1 MGGWLKAA
9 FLWTGALIGI
19 WLAVGATWYWR
30 SYQPT
35 NTDLLLGLLGVPA
48 LLVGGYFL
56 LKRVLGSV
64 LQPMASPEASVAMPP
79 RSDEK
84 PAAPGPRVQVKV
96 LGGSV
101 KLPAGGSKDLLQA
114 CMDGARPQLDKQLRD
129 AQGYPVLAARVE
141 SLEAMEMIEWWD
153 GLGLDPVLPQGREWA
168 ERLPEAPARALRL
181 LADVLAESAALL
193 ERELSQAAEQ
203 LASSSSSSSS
213 SSHTAPSGASDP
225 GVREAHAVAT
235 PLPMVKVLLA
245 MGPDWDKSDLNPL
258 QSWAGEWLQQAA
270 PSLRF
275 SVQLYSAESPEGVA
289 GLPEFLWPHALLD
302 PRHLRFSQPH
312 IPGDAQEEV
321 WLLASAHS
329 SISQQDVD
337 SLSATGRLYGPKR
350 RDGWIPGEGAA
361 ALALLRHRPEGGT
374 AAFASGLQLP
384 VIAEAVAL
392 PAKGAVAA
400 DFGEQVVAPLL
411 QACGL
416 PAVKVGRVLSD
427 ADQRP
432 EAARGAALL
441 LSQQFP
447 ELSLEEDCAMLGLPS
462 GHVGGVAALAGL
474 VLAAEFAVEEE
485 SGALAV
491 VQASSQWRAAALVM
505 PHGWTDKAETATPHN
520 KEA

>member
-1 MGGWLKAA
+1 MGYRKIKGGVWGGWLKAA
-9 FLWTGALIGI
+9 FFMDGALIGI
-19 WLAVGATWYWR
+19 WLALGATWYWR

-48 LLVGGYFL
+48 LLVGGFSCSSGCWAACL
-56 LKRVLGSV
+56 HPDGFARG
-64 LQPMASPEASVAMPP
+64 QRGHASALRREAGC
-79 RSDEK
+79 
-84 PAAPGPRVQVKV
+84 PGPRVQVKV

-153 GLGLDPVLPQGREWA
+153 GLGLDSVLPQGREWA

-203 LASSSSSSSS
+203 LASSSSSSS
-213 SSHTAPSGASDP
+213 HTAPSGASDP
-225 GVREAHAVAT
+225 GVREAHALAV

-258 QSWAGEWLQQAA
+258 QSWAGAWLQQAA

-312 IPGDAQEEV
+312 IPGDAQEESGCSRRRIP
-321 WLLASAHS
+321 ASAS
-329 SISQQDVD
+329 RMWTACLPQAVSTARSG
-337 SLSATGRLYGPKR
+337 AT
-350 RDGWIPGEGAA
+350 DGF
-361 ALALLRHRPEGGT
+361 PEK
-374 AAFASGLQLP
+374 
-384 VIAEAVAL
+384 AL
-392 PAKGAVAA
+392 PHWHCCAIGPMAQRRPSRRACSFRSSPKPWRYLPRARCS
-400 DFGEQVVAPLL
+400 DFGEQVVVPLL

-416 PAVKVGRVLSD
+416 PAVKSAGCFPTQTSGRR
-427 ADQRP
+427 RP
-432 EAARGAALL
+432 GARPCCSRSSFPSCPWKRTAPCWACPAARRRSRSLGGFGPGCRVRRGRGVGCAGRGA
-441 LSQQFP
+441 
-447 ELSLEEDCAMLGLPS
+447 
-462 GHVGGVAALAGL
+462 GV
-474 VLAAEFAVEEE
+474 FAVEGC
-485 SGALAV
+485 GAV
-491 VQASSQWRAAALVM
+491 NASRL
-505 PHGWTDKAETATPHN
+505 DR
-520 KEA
+520 